1 MTSIDGD
8 GREAPGSDA
17 RSDGWWTAPPPV
29 MPMSEEA
36 LSKRLE
42 IKNRLGLHA
51 RAAAQLVQIAAQF
64 DADIT
69 VVKDGQVVNGKSI
82 LGLMM
87 LAAAQGTCIDV
98 SVTGPQAAAALDAI
112 ERLVEQKFNEE

>member
-1 MTSIDGD
+1 
-8 GREAPGSDA
+8 
-17 RSDGWWTAPPPV
+17 
-29 MPMSEEA
+29 MSEA
-36 LSKRLE
+36 TLSKRLE

-69 VVKDGQVVNGKSI
+69 IVKDGQAVNGKSI

-87 LAAAQGTCIDV
+87 LAAAQGTTIDV
-98 SVTGPQAAAALDAI
+98 NVVGPQAVEALLAI

>member
-1 MTSIDGD
+1 ML
-8 GREAPGSDA
+8 
-17 RSDGWWTAPPPV
+17 PPV
-29 MPMSEEA
+29 PMSNPT
-36 LSKRLE
+36 LSKSLE

-51 RAAAQLVQIAAQF
+51 RAAAQLVQVATQF

-69 VVKDGQVVNGKSI
+69 VTKEAQTVDGKSI

-87 LAAAQGTCIDV
+87 LAAGQGSFIEV
-98 SVTGPQAAAALDAI
+98 SVSGLQVADALAAI

>member
-1 MTSIDGD
+1 ML
-8 GREAPGSDA
+8 
-17 RSDGWWTAPPPV
+17 PPV
-29 MPMSEEA
+29 PMSNPT
-36 LSKRLE
+36 LSKSLE

-51 RAAAQLVQIAAQF
+51 RAAAQLVQVATQF

-69 VVKDGQVVNGKSI
+69 VTKEAQTVDGKSI

-87 LAAAQGTCIDV
+87 LAAGQGSFIEV
-98 SVTGPQAAAALDAI
+98 SVAGLQAVDALAAI